1 MTHIDVPPAMTTL
14 ADYCPGHE
22 TLRGDLMGASFYCDG
37 TCLHGDDLAEALAEI
52 DDDDPCPRCGGDH
65 DRIDRR
71 EPCPEPE
78 PTEHEGHAVV
88 KHSTAAYCATCDA
101 YWTLPR
107 PEWLG
112 TQR

>member
-1 MTHIDVPPAMTTL
+1 MAHIDVPPGRAAQSL
-14 ADYCPGHE
+14 WCDRNWH
-22 TLRGDLMGASFYCDG
+22 DG
-37 TCLHGDDLAEALAEI
+37 TCCPGSIRQWHQDHDLLPPEP
-52 DDDDPCPRCGGDH
+52 DDDPCPRCGGDH

-88 KHSTAAYCATCDA
+88 EHSTAAYCATCDA